1 MGAVIVR
8 AVICLVCLA
17 WPGATAQGA
26 PSLSYLSKVTDLVLN
41 HEPDPLT
48 LSPTPSPSLTFT
60 LPPTIVPNPP
70 TKYGVVLFPA
80 FEMLDVFGP
89 LEVLSWAARLHEK
102 LDLYLLA
109 ETLDPVT
116 TQPQSAAMNTF
127 NSSFF
132 PTVNPTHTFDDN
144 PELDVLI
151 VPGGLGTRNPN
162 MDRTLQFI
170 SSTYPRVQYLI
181 TVCTGSALV
190 AQTGILDGRRAT
202 TNKAS
207 WDSVI
212 VNGPNTTWVPEA
224 RWVVDGN
231 IWTSSGISAGID
243 ATLAFVAELYG
254 KENATVISEYM
265 EYEWHEDSD
274 WDPYAEI
281 WGVV

>member
-1 MGAVIVR
+1 MLTIFAQALIG
-8 AVICLVCLA
+8 LLCLA
-17 WPGATAQGA
+17 WPGATAQDR
-26 PSLSYLSKVTDLVLN
+26 V
-41 HEPDPLT
+41 
-48 LSPTPSPSLTFT
+48 PTPSPSSSPPPPPV
-60 LPPTIVPNPP
+60 LPVPP
-70 TKYGVVLFPA
+70 TKYGLLLFPA

-89 LEVLSWAARLHEK
+89 LEVLSWVARRHEK

-116 TQPQSAAMNTF
+116 TQPQSAAMNAF

-132 PTVNPTHTFDDN
+132 PTLNPTHVLADSPD
-144 PELDVLI
+144 LDVLI

-162 MDRTLQFI
+162 MASTLEFI
-170 SSTYPRVQYLI
+170 RSTYPKVQYLI
-181 TVCTGSALV
+181 TICTGSTLV
-190 AQTGILDGRRAT
+190 AKTGILDGRRAT

-207 WDSVI
+207 WYSVI
-212 VNGPNTTWVPEA
+212 GNGPKTTWVPEA

-243 ATLAFVAELYG
+243 ATLAFVAQFYG
-254 KENATVISEYM
+254 RENATVISEYM